1 MFIED
6 QLGEMDGTLVLRSKL
21 EAGEIEP
28 LPENLPLDPTDMI
41 DEIERWS
48 RFRSTQIAV
57 KLQQKLEQFISLE
70 IE

>member
-1 MFIED
+1 
-6 QLGEMDGTLVLRSKL
+6 MDGTLVLRSKL

-48 RFRSTQIAV
+48 RFRST
-57 KLQQKLEQFISLE
+57 
-70 IE
+70 

>member
-6 QLGEMDGTLVLRSKL
+6 KLGEMDGTLVLRSKL

-28 LPENLPLDPTDMI
+28 LPEHLPLEPTEML
-41 DEIERWS
+41 DEIERWT

-57 KLQQKLEQFISLE
+57 KLQQKLEYFISLE
-70 IE
+70 TE